1 MNTLVRLQVTL
12 LSEALSTSGV
22 VTHKGLLSS
31 LRQLRNFVSHTNH
44 IEFHTFNAQHLR
56 ESFCESLGDQF
67 VNSACRRCRRGR
79 ACRPCGSARASSGAP
94 S

>member
-44 IEFHTFNAQHLR
+44 IEFHT
-56 ESFCESLGDQF
+56 
-67 VNSACRRCRRGR
+67 
-79 ACRPCGSARASSGAP
+79 
-94 S
+94 